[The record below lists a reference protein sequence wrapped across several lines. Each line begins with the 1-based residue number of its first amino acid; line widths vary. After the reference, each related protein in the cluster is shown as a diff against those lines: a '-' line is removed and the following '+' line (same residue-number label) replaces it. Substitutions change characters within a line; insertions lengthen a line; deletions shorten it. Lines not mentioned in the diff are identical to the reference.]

1 MGNFLPRVIVD
12 DFDKPSTASSN
23 GDGCSV
29 FEKRRGI
36 EEAGFGRAGSA
47 FSFHGSAF
55 WVWMQQDLRQVR
67 MPWEGTLGRHAQK
80 ARMDW
85 RKKSQTSA
93 FAAGDAAHDCSN
105 TVLIQVTK

>member
-55 WVWMQQDLRQVR
+55 GFGCSRIFVRYECLGKELWAAMHRRPEWIGGRNSKLLLLQQVVR
-67 MPWEGTLGRHAQK
+67 
-80 ARMDW
+80 RM
-85 RKKSQTSA
+85 TA
-93 FAAGDAAHDCSN
+93 P
-105 TVLIQVTK
+105 IPY